1 MALWQPSPQYFRHRL
16 PPQRAFHHDMNMW
29 NPQDFGPAM
38 AALIDIQHR
47 SPLGPGRP
55 REESRAKLAK
65 LTVEIAFAHTQIAD
79 DSMANCCLS
88 GLWLHHDFLDESHD
102 FSQEIHNASGSYW
115 HGIMHRREQDY
126 SNAKYWFRKV
136 GDHPVFELLPDQ
148 FASAGL
154 SEPANASIAM
164 EIGLDSGSWDSY
176 AFVDA
181 CQQVAGSGSESES
194 FCRELAWLEWQTLF
208 QFCYDR
214 AVA

>member
-1 MALWQPSPQYFRHRL
+1 MT
-16 PPQRAFHHDMNMW
+16 NW

-38 AALIDIQHR
+38 SALIDLDHR

-55 REESRAKLAK
+55 RQDSRDALSS
-65 LTVEIAFAHTQIAD
+65 LTVTSAFAHTQVAD
-79 DSMANCCLS
+79 DEMARCCLS

-126 SNAKYWFRKV
+126 SNAKYWFHKV
-136 GDHPVFELLPDQ
+136 GDHPVFEVLPSHIAATPPTIADD
-148 FASAGL
+148 
-154 SEPANASIAM
+154 SIATR
-164 EIGLDSGSWDSY
+164 IGLHNDTWDPY
-176 AFVDA
+176 AFIDA
-181 CQQVAGSGSESES
+181 CQQVAGNGDDAET

-208 QFCYDR
+208 QFCYDQ